1 MEVLYKSV
9 SIAPGLALGLAL
21 LTGGCAMP
29 WSHPHPVLE
38 TDAPTPP
45 PGPLPLPLACPW
57 PDAARY
63 AQPQILAVPPAAT
76 DKGHF
81 VAGCGIVKF
90 TVNADGTVRDAELR
104 AANPLNVGPE
114 ALAALRAMRFQPA
127 RKLDRVFVLRLGL
140 DRDAAGHISVLTQ
153 TRPRG
158 LWIMG

>member
-1 MEVLYKSV
+1 
-9 SIAPGLALGLAL
+9 
-21 LTGGCAMP
+21 MP
-29 WSHPHPVLE
+29 WSHAHPAVE
-38 TDAPTPP
+38 AAAAPS
-45 PGPLPLPLACPW
+45 GPLPLPLACPW
-57 PDAARY
+57 PDAAHY
-63 AQPQILAVPPAAT
+63 TPPHILAAPPAAT

-81 VAGCGIVKF
+81 VAGCSIVKF
-90 TVNADGTVRDAELR
+90 TVNADGSVRDAELR

-140 DRDAAGHISVLTQ
+140 DRDAAGHISVVTQ